1 MTYLDFLR
9 EFNMNDELIIVDNS
23 LVTSAYNF
31 TLNEQ
36 RLILCALKKIE
47 PKQTIEPQTA
57 FYITRDDFI
66 ELGANPDVVAQE
78 IRQATKQLLKKTA
91 KFKTPVGVVEI
102 PWLYEVLRFDKNAE
116 KELRALYPNPSD
128 FNKYIN
134 YLRLH
139 NLIDSITHNADDNI
153 VARVV
158 FHDKI
163 LPLLCNLKQ
172 NFTQYLVADVA
183 DFKSSYSHRIYQLMM
198 QYKSTNYVKIS
209 ISDLRFML
217 EIGLKYPLFA
227 DMKRRVIDTAVNE
240 INDKSPYNVKANLIK
255 KGRKFAY
262 LELKF
267 EKKEKQVKSTEYI
280 RDENTLD
287 MLSTLKMT
295 DKQRLMFANKLSEL
309 PELSR
314 YAPVGMEYKDYAK
327 HIANELL
334 DPAKAEFYRP
344 YLAKIGFIGS

>member
-240 INDKSPYNVKANLIK
+240 INEKSPYSVKYELIK
-255 KGRKFAY
+255 TGRKFTH

-267 EKKEKQVKSTEYI
+267 KPKKESKPTVKNPV
-280 RDENTLD
+280 RDPNTPDLFIK
-287 MLSTLKMT
+287 LT
-295 DKQRLMFANKLSEL
+295 DKQRHKFAQKLSEM
-309 PELSR
+309 PEMSKYSQGTESYQQFAIR
-314 YAPVGMEYKDYAK
+314 
-327 HIANELL
+327 IADMLL
-334 DPAKAEFYRP
+334 DAEKFKELYPILEKA
-344 YLAKIGFIGS
+344 GFNYE